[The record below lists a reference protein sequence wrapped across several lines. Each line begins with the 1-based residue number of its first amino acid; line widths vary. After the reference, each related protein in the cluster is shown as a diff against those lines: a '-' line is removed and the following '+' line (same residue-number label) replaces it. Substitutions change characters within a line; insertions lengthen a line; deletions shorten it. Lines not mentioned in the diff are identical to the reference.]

1 MKSKTYFKQGKKDGA
16 MDRLYNRINPALI
29 KMGNWAYL
37 IPTVLMCVLSIV
49 TANAQAEISRVALEE
64 KYLDMSS
71 RIDFV
76 AADLESY
83 YHAMKYDPAYDLDYY
98 VGVVINNATWLDDPA
113 NLPLTFCAAYDKDYN
128 LLSEREP
135 SYGGVFFDPLTSEQF
150 MTDAGQTPF
159 GTTIIPFEDKAH
171 GVELRD
177 MWTYHRWFFSD
188 SEKPTLMVIAISKYT
203 VATEADDLITLQLWL
218 GASLPTAIILLL
230 LSYIGYQRK
239 QIGRRQEWTQ

>member
-1 MKSKTYFKQGKKDGA
+1 MKSKAYFKQGKRDGV
-16 MDRLYNRINPALI
+16 MDRLFNRINPALVR
-29 KMGNWAYL
+29 MGNWAYL
-37 IPTVLMCVLSIV
+37 IPTVLMCILSIV

-83 YHAMKYDPAYDLDYY
+83 YQAMKDNPAYDLDYY
-98 VGVVINNATWLDDPA
+98 VGVVIDDATWLDDPA

-135 SYGGVFFDPLTSEQF
+135 SYSGVFFDPFASARFRADIEQ
-150 MTDAGQTPF
+150 APF
-159 GTTIIPFEDKAH
+159 GKTIIPFEDKAH
-171 GVELRD
+171 GVDLRD
-177 MWTYHRWFFSD
+177 MWTYHRWFFGD

-218 GASLPTAIILLL
+218 GASLPTVIILLL

-239 QIGRRQEWTQ
+239 QINRRKEWTQ